1 MRGLRSFLLLLL
13 VGVPIIGY
21 AVYEYKR
28 EPVDADKKDK
38 VFSGVASDQIEEL
51 TIKSESGEQTTLKK
65 NGMDWQIAAPV
76 SANGDGGEVSGITS
90 GLANL
95 EQQRLIDENPSDL
108 AEYGLAQPRIEVA
121 FKSGGQERR
130 LQIGRKTPP
139 GTDLY
144 AKVASEKKVF
154 LISSFLEGTF
164 NKKTFDLRDKA
175 VLKLERDKI
184 DTLDVVTPQRT
195 LQFTKADGEW
205 QLAAPVK
212 ARGDFTTIDGLVSRL
227 NTLQM
232 KSIVTEDPARVAEY
246 GFDKPQATVNIGS
259 GSSRAVLLIGKT
271 SPEEGSAGTVYAKDQ
286 SRPAVITIE
295 KTMLDD
301 LTKDVAE
308 YRQKDLFDARAFNST
323 RIDIVRGAETFAFE
337 KTKSKNKEGQDE
349 EKWKQIAPAARDLD
363 QTKVENLVSAI
374 TGSRATGFVDSTAKT
389 GLDKP
394 ELTITVKFD
403 GGKREE
409 KTSFA
414 RTGSDGFATR
424 AGEPGA
430 AKVDIAAIENIAKS
444 LEALK

>member
-1 MRGLRSFLLLLL
+1 MRGLRSFLLLLV

-38 VFSGVASDQIEEL
+38 VFAGVASDLIEEM
-51 TIKSESGEQTTLKK
+51 TIKAENGEQTTVKK
-65 NGMDWQIAAPV
+65 NGTDWQVAAPV
-76 SANGDGGEVSGITS
+76 TAKGDGGEISGITS
-90 GLANL
+90 GIANL
-95 EQQRLIDENPSDL
+95 EQQRLIDENPADL
-108 AEYGLAQPRIEVA
+108 AEYGLAQPRIEIA
-121 FKSGGQERR
+121 FKSGGPAGNERR

-144 AKVASEKKVF
+144 AKLANEKKVF
-154 LISSFLEGTF
+154 LISSYLEGTF

-184 DTLDVVTPQRT
+184 DRLEVVTPQRT

-205 QLAAPVK
+205 RLAAPVK

-232 KSIVTEDPARVAEY
+232 KTIVTEDPAAKPGDY

-259 GSSRAVLLIGKT
+259 GSSQAVLLIGK
-271 SPEEGSAGTVYAKDQ
+271 SSEEANVYAKDQ
-286 SRPAVITIE
+286 SRPTVITIE
-295 KTMLDD
+295 KALVDD
-301 LTKDVAE
+301 LTRDVGE
-308 YRQKDLFDARAFNST
+308 YRQKDLFDARAFNSN

-349 EKWKQIAPAARDLD
+349 EKWKQVAPTARDVD
-363 QTKVENLVSAI
+363 QTKVENLVSAV
-374 TGSRATGFVDSTAKT
+374 TGARATGFVESPAKT

-394 ELTITVKFD
+394 ELIISMKFD

-414 RTGSDGFATR
+414 RTGADGFATR

-430 AKVDIAAIENIAKS
+430 AKVDIAAIENIVKS